1 MLKPEQVRSRGIIPL
16 RLRSLLWK
24 YIAFFIAAVGVPLI
38 GYSLMGVW
46 LAAQEQQVSQIE
58 IQRANTASAANR
70 IAGFLQEIEGQLRFL
85 THLGWDHGDVAR
97 HRLDAF
103 RVMKQVPAIN
113 HVAFIDKDGKERLV
127 ISRTN
132 VDKQDSG
139 ADRTAAPAVRAAR
152 QDGVFYGQVY
162 FEQAGEPLMIMALS
176 GARPEVGVVLAE
188 INITFAQDIISE
200 TRVGRQGQAYVIDRA
215 GRVISHP
222 DIAVV
227 LRNTDASRIL
237 SLVRAR
243 PDEAIHFAEG
253 LAGQRAV
260 ISYQN
265 IPVPDWNIVL
275 EIPEQEARAPL
286 NRTLW
291 RSSAIGV
298 LSFLVAL
305 GIASILAYRMVRP
318 IQAISDGAARIGRGE
333 LAHRIRIEGNDELAA
348 LGNEFNVMATEL
360 ERARTG
366 LEEQVEDRTRKL
378 REASLAKS
386 RFLAAAS
393 HDLRQPLHALNLLVA
408 QLSASDAKQHDPL
421 LKSRIEQAMAS
432 INGLFD
438 NLLDVSRLEAGA
450 VRVDIRDF
458 PLQAVLDHVEAT
470 FLQEAKGKRLALR
483 CRPTGLWVRSDPIL
497 LQRILFNFV
506 SNAIRYTQGGRIVVG
521 VRRCGDASRIEVW
534 DSGIG
539 IPEQEQARIFE
550 DFYQV
555 HRSGHAGQGAR
566 HEGLGLG
573 LAIVAR
579 LASILG
585 HDVAV
590 CSRPGQGSCFR
601 IFVPVVPAGTQPQ
614 VNYDG
619 LDQRLVGA
627 RILVIDDNE
636 AILAGTGG
644 LLREWGCDVLT
655 ARSLDEAI
663 AALKGRAPDMILADL
678 HIEGGPDGPDVIEV
692 LRSQFSREI
701 PAVIISGDVRD
712 EARALV
718 QAAGLLRLEKPISP
732 LRLRTILVRLRVS
745 SLKAS
750 PATNP
755 AS

>member
-1 MLKPEQVRSRGIIPL
+1 MIDGGQVRSSKFMPV
-16 RLRSLLWK
+16 RLRSLLGK

-38 GYSLMGVW
+38 GYTLMGVW
-46 LAAQEQQVSQIE
+46 LAAQEQQASQIE

-70 IAGFLQEIEGQLRFL
+70 IASFLQGIEGQLRFL
-85 THLGWDHGDVAR
+85 THLGWDHGDAAQ
-97 HRLDAF
+97 HRLDAL

-113 HVAFIDKDGKERLV
+113 HVAFIDKDGRERLV
-127 ISRTN
+127 VSRTG
-132 VDKQDSG
+132 VDQQDSQ
-139 ADRTAAPAVRAAR
+139 ANRSTEPAVQTAR
-152 QDGVFYGQVY
+152 RDSHFYGPVY

-176 GARPEVGVVLAE
+176 GARPEAGVILAE
-188 INITFAQDIISE
+188 INITFAQDTISE

-237 SLVRAR
+237 SLLRTQS
-243 PDEAIHFAEG
+243 DGAIQVAEG

-260 ISYQN
+260 LSYQN
-265 IPVPDWNIVL
+265 IPVPDWNLVL
-275 EIPEQEARAPL
+275 EIPEQEAREPL
-286 NRTLW
+286 IRTLW

-298 LSFLVAL
+298 LSFLAAL

-333 LAHRIRIEGNDELAA
+333 LAHRIRIEGDDELAA

-378 REASLAKS
+378 QEASLAKS

-408 QLSASDAKQHDPL
+408 QLSASDGKQPDIL
-421 LKSRIEQAMAS
+421 LRSRIEQAMAS

-450 VRVDIRDF
+450 VRADIRDF
-458 PLQAVLDHVEAT
+458 PLQSVFDHVEAT
-470 FLQEAKGKRLALR
+470 FLQEAKGKDLALR
-483 CRPTGLWVRSDPIL
+483 CRPTDLWVRSDAIL
-497 LQRILFNFV
+497 LQRILFNLV
-506 SNAIRYTQGGRIVVG
+506 SNAVRYTKRGRVVVG
-521 VRRCGDASRIEVW
+521 VRPRGNAVRIEVW

-555 HRSGHAGQGAR
+555 HRSGYAGQDAR
-566 HEGLGLG
+566 NEGLGLG

-585 HDVAV
+585 LDVAV

-601 IFVPVVPAGTQPQ
+601 IVVPVVPAVMQPK
-614 VNYDG
+614 VAHG
-619 LDQRLVGA
+619 GADQRLAGA
-627 RILVIDDNE
+627 RILVIDDHE
-636 AILAGTGG
+636 AILAGMAG
-644 LLREWGCDVLT
+644 LLREWGCEVLT
-655 ARSLDEAI
+655 ARSQDEAI
-663 AALKGRAPDMILADL
+663 ARLLDKAPDMILADL
-678 HIEGGPDGPDVIEV
+678 HIEGGPQGPTVIEA
-692 LRSQFSREI
+692 LRNRFLCEI

-712 EARALV
+712 EARARA
-718 QAAGLLRLEKPISP
+718 QAASLLLLEKPISP
-732 LRLRTILVRLRVS
+732 LRLRTVLVRLRS
-745 SLKAS
+745 SALRAS
-750 PATNP
+750 PET
-755 AS
+755 SHTS